1 MKAKVKG
8 KRIDLRDIAKLV
20 NETKL
25 VEKCSVLCFHPGKL
39 DQAIVAFCIL
49 LPGVNQKNL
58 EETLKKNI
66 KEEHLLPNI
75 FIVEQFYYLPSGR
88 LDKHKLLKQY
98 LYYRMNCSTEEW
110 QSIHV
115 MPHQKS
121 AAKVLFA
128 AIASTVVI
136 YLSRN
141 NMIIWP

>member
-8 KRIDLRDIAKLV
+8 KRVDLRDIAKLV

-49 LPGVNQKNL
+49 RKKVTQKTL
-58 EETLKKNI
+58 EDTLERNI
-66 KEEHLLPNI
+66 KEEHLLPHI

-98 LYYRMNCSTEEW
+98 FYYTMNASTEEW
-110 QSIHV
+110 QTIHV

-121 AAKVLFA
+121 SAKVLFA
-128 AIASTVVI
+128 AIASTVVT
-136 YLSRN
+136 YQNRY
-141 NMIIWP
+141 MI

>member
-8 KRIDLRDIAKLV
+8 KHIDLRDIAKLV

-39 DQAIVAFCIL
+39 DQAVVAFCIL
-49 LPGVNQKNL
+49 LPEVTQKNL
-58 EETLKKNI
+58 EETLKRNI
-66 KEEHLLPNI
+66 KEEHLLPCI
-75 FIVEQFYYLPSGR
+75 YVVEHFYYLPSGR

-98 LYYRMNCSTEEW
+98 FYYKMNASSEEW

-121 AAKVLFA
+121 SAKVLFA
-128 AIASTVVI
+128 AIASETQ
-136 YLSRN
+136 N
-141 NMIIWP
+141 NHFQNLLHF